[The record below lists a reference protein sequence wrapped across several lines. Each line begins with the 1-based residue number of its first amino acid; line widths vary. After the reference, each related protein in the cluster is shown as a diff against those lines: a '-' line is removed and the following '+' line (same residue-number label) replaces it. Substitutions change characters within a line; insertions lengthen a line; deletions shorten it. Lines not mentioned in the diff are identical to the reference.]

1 MKVDK
6 SIEISWINQPGRLR
20 SRMESYADG
29 FIGSTAIAG
38 IAAVAENRPQSTCS
52 AEKAVSVVRDA
63 FAEGVAYGISDV
75 LKDAIDEICS
85 NLPEGT
91 VPCSIAFA
99 AVLGD
104 EVWVYST
111 GTCHAFMTNTDSAK
125 AGLKDVLDLSGKGI
139 RYIRLKPGQSV
150 ILVTH
155 GLRKLMGS
163 SVSLDYA
170 SLCGKPLSFC
180 LSEMVRETRIKFR
193 KKGGSAAAVRLC
205 SGSPRVYPSRR
216 SVLICILAAVLAVA
230 LTLLVFCRK
239 SEERSIDDRADSSF
253 TVETVMPL
261 E

>member
-1 MKVDK
+1 MKVEK
-6 SIEISWINQPGRLR
+6 RIEISWINQPGRLR

-29 FIGSTAIAG
+29 FSGSTAIAG
-38 IAAVAENRPQSTCS
+38 IAAVAETRSHNTCI
-52 AEKAVSVVRDA
+52 AENAVAIVRDA

-75 LKDAIDEICS
+75 LQDAVDEISS
-85 NLPEGT
+85 NLPDGN
-91 VPCSIAFA
+91 VPCSIAIA

-104 EVWVYST
+104 EAWVYST
-111 GTCHAFMTNTDSAK
+111 GSCHAFMMDADS
-125 AGLKDVLDLSGKGI
+125 GGTVLKGVVDLSGKGL

-163 SVSLDYA
+163 SVSLNYA
-170 SLCGKPLSFC
+170 SLCGKPLYFC

-205 SGSPRVYPSRR
+205 AGSPRVSPSWKRIVIWF
-216 SVLICILAAVLAVA
+216 SIAVLAAA
-230 LTLLVFCRK
+230 LTLLILC
-239 SEERSIDDRADSSF
+239 SESKDNGTDFRADSSL

>member
-1 MKVDK
+1 MKVGK
-6 SIEISWINQPGRLR
+6 RIEISWMNQPGRLR
-20 SRMESYADG
+20 SKMESYADG
-29 FIGSTAIAG
+29 FIGSPAIAG
-38 IAAVAENRPQSTCS
+38 IAAVAENRSQNPCI
-52 AEKAVSVVRDA
+52 AENAVAIVRDA

-75 LKDAIDEICS
+75 LQDAIDEICS
-85 NLPEGT
+85 DVSDGT
-91 VPCSIAFA
+91 VSCSIATA

-111 GTCHAFMTNTDSAK
+111 GTCHAFMTDADS
-125 AGLKDVLDLSGKGI
+125 GGTGFKDVVDLSDKGI
-139 RYIRLKPGQSV
+139 RYIRLKPGQSI

-163 SVSLDYA
+163 SVSLNYT

-205 SGSPRVYPSRR
+205 TGSPRVHLPWRR
-216 SVLICILAAVLAVA
+216 IVICFSAAVLAVA
-230 LTLLVFCRK
+230 LALLIFCRK
-239 SEERSIDDRADSSF
+239 SEENRADDQADSSL